1 MSRSTTLIKQEK
13 KRPLSPW
20 WRGVGCVMIVVIFAI
35 SFALSS
41 WFVDRVT
48 DRDHPLQ
55 LPAQLE
61 VMHSGL
67 RTLQNQ
73 FKAQFPWFGMG
84 RYVAPA
90 GLSLIVAMFSYG
102 VIEAIYAFFRG
113 NINDPRDVRDWK
125 PTSRRSRNV
134 RRCR

>member
-1 MSRSTTLIKQEK
+1 MSRSTFFKTDEK
-13 KRPLSPW
+13 KRRISPW
-20 WRGVGCVMIVVIFAI
+20 WRGVGCIMIVIIFAV

-48 DRDHPLQ
+48 DRENPLP

-61 VMHSGL
+61 VMHGGL

-84 RYVAPA
+84 QYVAPA
-90 GLSLIVAMFSYG
+90 GLSLIVAMISYG
-102 VIEAIYAFFRG
+102 LIEAIYAFVRG
-113 NINDPRDVRDWK
+113 DINDPRDVRDWK
-125 PTSRRSRNV
+125 PTSRKTRNV
-134 RRCR
+134 RKCR